1 MFVKVFFLYFVCFI
15 SLIKTEARLSIFRT
29 TYFAQANKYITHFI
43 FLLKR
48 TAKGTFFSIK
58 KQINSSFLALNGL
71 HTHFLANTPQAVLL
85 FICIQMYVW
94 NYSTVI

>member
-48 TAKGTFFSIK
+48 TAKGTFLSIK
-58 KQINSSFLALNGL
+58 KADKFQLSSVKWSSHSFSRQYASGG
-71 HTHFLANTPQAVLL
+71 T
-85 FICIQMYVW
+85 FIHLYTNVCMEL
-94 NYSTVI
+94 